1 MKITADT
8 NILVRAVAGDHVTQ
22 SKSAKAALEQADVV
36 AMPVSTLCELA
47 WVLSRGYGHPRSAV
61 AEAIRRLVHG
71 ANVVAD
77 RLAIDAGLAMLDA
90 GGDFADGA
98 IAYEGSWLGAETFI
112 SFDKKAVALLK
123 TQGKSAR
130 LPS

>member
-1 MKITADT
+1 VKISPDT
-8 NILVRAVAGDHVTQ
+8 NILVRAVTEDDAEQGRVAQT
-22 SKSAKAALEQADVV
+22 ALRKAEVV
-36 AMPVSTLCELA
+36 AIAVSALCELV
-47 WVLSRGYGHPRSAV
+47 WVLSRGYKIQPIDIAHIVRGLLNAS
-61 AEAIRRLVHG
+61 
-71 ANVVAD
+71 NVVAD